1 MSKTLFALS
10 SAVVGFVVYKVNET
24 RIKKEL
30 KKLME
35 ECKRL
40 EEELHDYKYSLPK
53 LPPLEPLPLIIFTQ
67 EIPKSPSP
75 SPPSRDSYTLV
86 GPENSN

>member
-1 MSKTLFALS
+1 MSKTFLALS
-10 SAVVGFVVYKVNET
+10 SAVVGFVVYKVNEV

-53 LPPLEPLPLIIFTQ
+53 LEPVPLIIFTQ
-67 EIPKSPSP
+67 EIPTKSPSP
-75 SPPSRDSYTLV
+75 SPPSRDSYTLI